1 MDLPREWV
9 EKAEFFR
16 REVKRHLG
24 ENVYWIVCF
33 EAQQAVELYL
43 RALAIKLTGLYE
55 FTHDLS
61 KLLKYLED
69 AGLKILGQLYVYADA
84 LTPHYTLARYP
95 GSKPIEYDEAVARRC
110 IEYMEKIVG
119 WILSEAEGASQA

>member
-1 MDLPREWV
+1 M
-9 EKAEFFR
+9 
-16 REVKRHLG
+16 
-24 ENVYWIVCF
+24 CF

-43 RALAIKLTGLYE
+43 KALSVKLTGLYE

-69 AGLKILGQLYVYADA
+69 AGLKIPEQLYVYADA

-95 GSKPIEYDEAVARRC
+95 GSKPIVYDEAIAKRC
-110 IEYMEKIVG
+110 IDYMEKIIE
-119 WILSEAEGASQA
+119 WIMGEAENTN